1 MGYLNGFGGRDM
13 AVDLGT
19 ANTLVYVRG
28 RGIVLSEPSV
38 VAIDQRSGEVHAVGV
53 EAKRMLGRTP
63 GTISAI
69 RPLKDGVIADF
80 DVTEQMLRHFI
91 QKVHQHRFA
100 HPRVV
105 VCVPSGVTG
114 VEKRAVEEA
123 TLSAGAREAHLIE
136 EPMAAAIGAGLP
148 VSEPTGNMI
157 VDVGGGTTEVAVISL
172 GGIVRSEPS
181 VVAIDQRTGEVHAV
195 GVEAKRMLGRTPG
208 TIQAIRPLKDGVIAD
223 FDVTEQ
229 MLRHFIQK
237 VHQHRFAHPRVVVC
251 VPSGVTGVEK
261 RAVEEATL
269 SAGARQ
275 AYLIEEPMAAA
286 IGAGLPVAEPTGNMI
301 VDIGGGTTEV
311 AVISLGGIVVSQSL
325 RVGGDEMDEGIINHI
340 KRDYKLL
347 IGQQTAEEIKLEI
360 GSAWD
365 MKEELQAEVRGRDM
379 LTGLP
384 KTVIL
389 TSEEIRR
396 ALDEP
401 VTQIIEAI
409 KSTLDKTPPELA
421 ADIMDRGIVLA
432 GGGALL
438 NGLDERLRHET
449 QMPVHLAESPLTCV
463 AVGSGRSLEEFEA
476 IHRSNKARHRS
487 RNGRRY

>member
-1 MGYLNGFGGRDM
+1 MGLFGYLNGFGGRDM

-172 GGIVRSEPS
+172 GGIV
-181 VVAIDQRTGEVHAV
+181 
-195 GVEAKRMLGRTPG
+195 
-208 TIQAIRPLKDGVIAD
+208 
-223 FDVTEQ
+223 
-229 MLRHFIQK
+229 
-237 VHQHRFAHPRVVVC
+237 
-251 VPSGVTGVEK
+251 
-261 RAVEEATL
+261 
-269 SAGARQ
+269 
-275 AYLIEEPMAAA
+275 
-286 IGAGLPVAEPTGNMI
+286 
-301 VDIGGGTTEV
+301 
-311 AVISLGGIVVSQSL
+311 VSQSL
-325 RVGGDEMDEGIINHI
+325 RVGGDEMDEAIINHT
-340 KRDYKLL
+340 KREYKLL
-347 IGQQTAEEIKLEI
+347 IGNQTAEEIKLEI
-360 GSAWD
+360 GSAFRMRD
-365 MKEELQAEVRGRDM
+365 EVQAEVRGRDM

-384 KTVIL
+384 KTVIMSSDEVRHAL
-389 TSEEIRR
+389 EE
-396 ALDEP
+396 P
-401 VTQIIEAI
+401 TNQIVDAI

-449 QMPVHLAESPLTCV
+449 QMPVQLAESPLTCV
-463 AVGSGRSLEEFEA
+463 AVGSGRSLELIEVMQRTSKSA
-476 IHRSNKARHRS
+476 KS
-487 RNGRRY
+487 RNGYRR